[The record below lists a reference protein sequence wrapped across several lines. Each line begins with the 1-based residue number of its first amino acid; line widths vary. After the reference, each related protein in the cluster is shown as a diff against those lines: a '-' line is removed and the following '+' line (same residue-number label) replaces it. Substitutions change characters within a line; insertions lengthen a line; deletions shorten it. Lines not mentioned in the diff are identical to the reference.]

1 MNVLIVFA
9 KAPVEGMVKTRL
21 EKDTPLNQSEVC
33 ELYRSFLDD
42 VLKTASESSA
52 DKIIVNYSPPEKESL
67 MRDIAEKIILA
78 ERLIFKPQ
86 TAGTFHERV
95 GEGFQM
101 AFDVGLSEE
110 ANAEASSFIM
120 IGSDSPT
127 MRAKVINQAFGTLNG
142 RGGAVLG
149 PSGEGGIYLI
159 GLKGGYLPDFQ
170 KIFESAGE
178 ISNFAMEL
186 EKDGVH
192 FSLLEEA
199 LDVDVA
205 SDLVSLV
212 ALINAMKRAR
222 GKGDADF
229 PNHTRQTL
237 ERLGLRISRKNGTRD
252 KALVRG

>member
-33 ELYRSFLDD
+33 QLYRSFLDD
-42 VLKTASESSA
+42 TLKTASESSA
-52 DKIIVNYSPPEKESL
+52 DKIIVNYSPAEKESL

-101 AFDVGLSEE
+101 AFDVG
-110 ANAEASSFIM
+110 AKASIM

-127 MRAKVINQAFGTLNG
+127 MRAKVINEAFDTLNG

-186 EKDGVH
+186 EKDGVP

-212 ALINAMKRAR
+212 ALINAMKRAH

-229 PNHTRQTL
+229 PNCTRQTL
-237 ERLGLRISRKNGTRD
+237 EWLGLRISRKDGTRD
-252 KALVRG
+252 KALVRGE